1 MISQGQKQTVN
12 RKSVPEFA
20 FLGTLGFGIGGAI
33 GGAIWFALDAPHLG
47 FAVLGGIGGAV
58 LGSALKEDRKRT
70 YLLALA
76 SAIGFDVGFL
86 AGFFIVLTLWEP
98 IYRGLLIGAIGGLI
112 GGGALGLRALRDWK
126 RAAIL
131 ALASA
136 LGFGIAVEGTW
147 KVFRGLTPQV
157 LSGTMGLAT
166 WGAIGGASLG
176 AALGYLS
183 KTRAGIGRPDI

>member
-1 MISQGQKQTVN
+1 MVPQGRKQTVR
-12 RKSVPEFA
+12 RKSISVFA
-20 FLGTLGFGIGGAI
+20 LLGAFGFAIGGGIGGT
-33 GGAIWFALDAPHLG
+33 IWFALDAPHLG
-47 FAVLGGIGGAV
+47 FAIMGGVGGAV
-58 LGSALKEDRKRT
+58 LGLALKAWKRA

-76 SAIGFDVGFL
+76 SAIGFDAGFL
-86 AGFFIVLTLWEP
+86 AGFFIVLTLWDP
-98 IYRGLLIGAIGGLI
+98 TYRGLLIGAIGGLV
-112 GGGALGLRALRDWK
+112 GGGALGLLALRDWN
-126 RAAIL
+126 RAGIL

-147 KVFRGLTPQV
+147 KVFRGLAPQV

-183 KTRAGIGRPDI
+183 KTKADTHRADI